1 MKPKKATVVRDIQ
14 SPEGML
20 YKNTKITVLEHKC
33 SCTHGQKN
41 IKVSDPAGRL
51 FWVGKHDYLLD
62 TQ

>member
-1 MKPKKATVVRDIQ
+1 
-14 SPEGML
+14 ML